1 MFRRTDSQN
10 FGCFETLMVSTL
22 HKTQREAKKDS
33 KQKNSA
39 GKSNRGAHMQGCVQ
53 SPV

>member
-1 MFRRTDSQN
+1 
-10 FGCFETLMVSTL
+10 MVSTL

-53 SPV
+53 QFLVVRQPGS